1 MTIPHLDGAQ
11 MLDAVD
17 GRLDA
22 AVASHLAACAS
33 CSAGVDQLRAM
44 MLTVGDAEVPE
55 PSPLFWDHFPAR
67 VNRAIDASPEP
78 RTWLGASRW
87 LWGSAAAAGV
97 VVVVL
102 LLLPMRDDVAAPAPE
117 RTGGVAVVSV
127 AVEPA
132 LEVEDY
138 ESDEAWAMVRAV
150 AEDVDYDEVRE
161 VGLTPRAGSV
171 ERAAM
176 ELSTDERAELA
187 RLIEQ
192 DSRAMKQRVKPTGA
206 STP

>member
-1 MTIPHLDGAQ
+1 MSMPHLDEAQ

-17 GRLDA
+17 GRPA
-22 AVASHLAACAS
+22 AAAASHLAACAS
-33 CSAGVDQLRAM
+33 CSARFDELRTVM
-44 MLTVGDAEVPE
+44 VTVGDAEVPE
-55 PSPLFWDHFPAR
+55 PSPLFWDHFPTR
-67 VNRAIDASPEP
+67 VSRAIDASPDS
-78 RTWLGASRW
+78 RAWLLARRW

-97 VVVVL
+97 VAVL
-102 LLLPMRDDVAAPAPE
+102 LLLPMRRDVAAPAPGPTVSE
-117 RTGGVAVVSV
+117 AAVSV
-127 AVEPA
+127 A
-132 LEVEDY
+132 LESAPEDY

-150 AEDVDYDEVRE
+150 AEDVDYDEVRDA
-161 VGLTPRAGSV
+161 GLTPRAGAV

-192 DSRAMKQRVKPTGA
+192 DSRLMKQGLKGTGA